1 MLFKPKFDEERLK
14 LAKKR
19 AIEVISR
26 RNETPSSISAW
37 LFREMIYGKESPW
50 GWMAT
55 KRTVKKIKRSDL
67 VDFHQKFFAPN
78 QMILAVSG
86 DFKTAKLKK
95 MLIELTNRIPKKE
108 LNVEEPKV
116 PQEFKPQVAFAK
128 KKSAQSAIS
137 IGHLVPRDII
147 PTNTH

>member
-1 MLFKPKFDEERLK
+1 
-14 LAKKR
+14 
-19 AIEVISR
+19 
-26 RNETPSSISAW
+26 
-37 LFREMIYGKESPW
+37 
-50 GWMAT
+50 
-55 KRTVKKIKRSDL
+55 
-67 VDFHQKFFAPN
+67 
-78 QMILAVSG
+78 MILAVSG

-128 KKSAQSAIS
+128 KSRHNRRLALDT
-137 IGHLVPRDII
+137 LVPRDII